1 MCLFVLGHSSDPVQD
16 TSQCRTFVV
25 AERDV
30 GVHVL
35 FVDVLG
41 SERCAE
47 EVLDDG
53 ETREIEKGSGEPAA
67 RWEVGR
73 AEYERAG
80 GRRGNER

>member
-1 MCLFVLGHSSDPVQD
+1 MCLFVLGHSSEPVQD
-16 TSQCRTFVV
+16 ASQRRSFVV

-41 SERCAE
+41 SERCEE
-47 EVLDDG
+47 EVHDDG

-67 RWEVGR
+67 K
-73 AEYERAG
+73 
-80 GRRGNER
+80 